1 MSEFFMKEIN
11 EKIDERIQ
19 AYTEIIE
26 VIKKHER
33 TLEARYNARVPDPDN
48 LSTVIRMLNVSKKF
62 GIPISEDSPS
72 EWMNVISPDGKR
84 YRYDFMNLGFF
95 YGDREISWSDDGRQ
109 PKDEWLFKIGFP
121 TGAYIFGNGDCLS
134 KEYPVETFGAFFEE
148 LRSYGPKYSDT
159 ANHSLY
165 FSSDNA
171 RRVYE
176 DFDGIFTRYK
186 EGVVD
191 EMKRQKKREL
201 EQELARLNEELSTG
215 AQ

>member
-1 MSEFFMKEIN
+1 MNRTN
-11 EKIDERIQ
+11 EKIDERIH
-19 AYTEIIE
+19 AYTEILE
-26 VIKKHER
+26 VVKKHET
-33 TLEARYNARVPDPDN
+33 TLNAQYNARVPDPEN
-48 LSTVIRMLNVSKKF
+48 LLTVIRMLNVSKEF

-109 PKDEWLFKIGFP
+109 PKDEWLLKIGFP
-121 TGAYIFGNGDCLS
+121 TGAYIFGNGDYFD
-134 KEYPVETFGAFFEE
+134 KEYPVETFNAFFEE
-148 LRSYGPKYSDT
+148 LKSYGPKYSDT

-201 EQELARLNEELSTG
+201 EQELERLNKEISTE
-215 AQ
+215 A